1 MNFTIEQLDEI
12 EDTIAWNL
20 SFNIKPEETLDDCFK
35 LTDEEKKF
43 IDLFNES
50 KKKDDLAD
58 AYLQGIYFIEK

>member
-20 SFNIKPEETLDDCFK
+20 SFNIKPEETLDDCFE

-43 IDLFNES
+43 I
-50 KKKDDLAD
+50 
-58 AYLQGIYFIEK
+58 LQIFFIK